1 MTASLNTL
9 VAAIRAANPR
19 YVSSI
24 TPEEHEDLVEDLAP
38 ALVEAFAATSVRA
51 SVDATDNDNDDPLAL
66 PDAWGVTICVEFP
79 EARDF
84 GPVVLRYAVPEWQ
97 RGTCQAAHGGF
108 DERMARVEWAEGAFY
123 CAAFFVPPEV
133 RDAIFDRVY
142 ATVEAVGCEVMRKR
156 VAPQAEGGVA

>member
-1 MTASLNTL
+1 MTASLKTL

-38 ALVEAFAATSVRA
+38 ALIEAFAATSVRA
-51 SVDATDNDNDDPLAL
+51 SVDATENDDPLAL
-66 PDAWGVTICVEFP
+66 PDVWGVTICVDFP
-79 EARDF
+79 EAPDF
-84 GPVVLRYAVPEWQ
+84 GPVVLRYGVPASDK
-97 RGTCQAAHGGF
+97 GTCLAAHGGF

-123 CAAFFVPPEV
+123 CAAFFVPFEV
-133 RDAIFDRVY
+133 RSAIFDRVY
-142 ATVEAVGCEVMRKR
+142 ATVEAVGREAMRKR